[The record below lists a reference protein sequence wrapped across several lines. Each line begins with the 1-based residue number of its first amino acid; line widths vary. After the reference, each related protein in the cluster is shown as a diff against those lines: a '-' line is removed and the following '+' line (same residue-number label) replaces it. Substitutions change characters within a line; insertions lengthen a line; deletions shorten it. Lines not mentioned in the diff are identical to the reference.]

1 MCSLI
6 NIPYHAGL
14 NVNLSIQISN
24 IDWKILTDRNWNQ
37 WVDLGDLS
45 PFTCMTLPEN
55 CGPDGGALSAWI
67 KLIDC
72 PNNHGFLGSRDEYLT
87 GLKTLC
93 SSNVIRYV

>member
-1 MCSLI
+1 MFTFSAITCVLRPI
-6 NIPYHAGL
+6 
-14 NVNLSIQISN
+14 
-24 IDWKILTDRNWNQ
+24 ILLYQVGNAIKTNRALRQ

-72 PNNHGFLGSRDEYLT
+72 PPGTGFLGSRTDYLT
-87 GLKTLC
+87 GLKTVC
-93 SSNVIRYV
+93 TQTTIK